1 MPEKN
6 FNNIYISL
14 QEAANYCD
22 YSQKYLSLRARQG
35 KLKAVKIGRNW
46 LTKKEWV
53 KEYVERVEE
62 YNNNFRVKKL
72 APPAFVKTT
81 TGKPPENLPI
91 EEIVRVRPVQLRPA
105 LAIAL
110 VFVLLIAGGVLGKTS
125 FQNVFKNVSPFVQEF
140 KEDFDRNIISTAK
153 EIENLAKNVSSYYAA
168 GSRKSFQFLAAIS
181 SPDVLKSTLNTFK
194 EFGIWVNEN
203 IKSSAFAL
211 QTSADRQIS
220 NIKSIY
226 LAAND
231 FVERKISQGFKT
243 ISQFFKKSEKIVE
256 EKPIPKSAEEGLVVI
271 PSTEKDEEVVKKIKE
286 SFSDEVIVEAKDETS
301 GFIIPIFKKGEGE
314 KYFYILVPIK
324 N

>member
-110 VFVLLIAGGVLGKTS
+110 VFVLLITGIAFGKDSFKTS
-125 FQNVFKNVSPFVQEF
+125 VSKNC
-140 KEDFDRNIISTAK
+140 ISC
-153 EIENLAKNVSSYYAA
+153 
-168 GSRKSFQFLAAIS
+168 
-181 SPDVLKSTLNTFK
+181 
-194 EFGIWVNEN
+194 
-203 IKSSAFAL
+203 
-211 QTSADRQIS
+211 
-220 NIKSIY
+220 
-226 LAAND
+226 
-231 FVERKISQGFKT
+231 
-243 ISQFFKKSEKIVE
+243 
-256 EKPIPKSAEEGLVVI
+256 
-271 PSTEKDEEVVKKIKE
+271 
-286 SFSDEVIVEAKDETS
+286 
-301 GFIIPIFKKGEGE
+301 
-314 KYFYILVPIK
+314 
-324 N
+324 